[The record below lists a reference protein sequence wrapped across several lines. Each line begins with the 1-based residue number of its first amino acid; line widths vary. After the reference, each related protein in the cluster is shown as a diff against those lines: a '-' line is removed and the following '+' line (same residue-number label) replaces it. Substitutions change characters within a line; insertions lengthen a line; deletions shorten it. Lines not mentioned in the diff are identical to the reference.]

1 MPRLAE
7 YRGRLEAIPFDFHE
21 LVAGLAPRRVLLI
34 APLHDSNF
42 QAASVDRIAAAAD
55 PAYRLLQVSE
65 RLRVLHPD
73 CGHDFPEE
81 VRAAGYA
88 WIEKGLKLE

>member
-1 MPRLAE
+1 
-7 YRGRLEAIPFDFHE
+7 
-21 LVAGLAPRRVLLI
+21 VLLI

-81 VRAAGYA
+81 ARAAAYA
-88 WIEKGLKLE
+88 WIEKGLKPE

>member
-1 MPRLAE
+1 M
-7 YRGRLEAIPFDFHE
+7 
-21 LVAGLAPRRVLLI
+21 LI

-55 PAYRLLQVSE
+55 PVYGLLQFSE

-81 VRAAGYA
+81 LREAAYA
-88 WIEKGLKLE
+88 WIEKGLKPE